1 MDFGHPGLFRV
12 RPRARGSSPKQLEKE
27 RAQPT
32 GPTDQ
37 RSKTLQERIM
47 SSTCRLCNQRG
58 HWKAECPLRSQGSGS
73 QTGSTVGNSQAPTTT
88 MIGESEVDSLPLEF
102 INLPETLM
110 PPLEELPVTLNLPST
125 VFLSFVQ
132 GQFKSFVIVG
142 GFWQNL
148 E

>member
-1 MDFGHPGLFRV
+1 
-12 RPRARGSSPKQLEKE
+12 
-27 RAQPT
+27 
-32 GPTDQ
+32 
-37 RSKTLQERIM
+37 
-47 SSTCRLCNQRG
+47 
-58 HWKAECPLRSQGSGS
+58 
-73 QTGSTVGNSQAPTTT
+73 